1 LHIENKTQSDL
12 PKRKSFVAVWVET
25 FDEVVVT
32 FFSGPIFPGVEMG
45 VGQVVK
51 FSVIV
56 GRGWVIIAI

>member
-1 LHIENKTQSDL
+1 M
-12 PKRKSFVAVWVET
+12 AVWMET
-25 FDEVVVT
+25 FDEVIVT
-32 FFSGPIFPGVEMG
+32 FFSGPIFPGVEVG